1 MVRVSRRRCF
11 EVAEEER
18 ERAGKYCAGR
28 AGRVGHQSQYAF
40 EELLGDV
47 VRKGILHK
55 SRILDSVKVCT
66 F

>member
-1 MVRVSRRRCF
+1 MRSRRK
-11 EVAEEER
+11 R
-18 ERAGKYCAGR
+18 ERGR
-28 AGRVGHQSQYAF
+28 ENIVRGVAGRVGHQSQYAF